1 MFKARNCGWIR
12 LLPLFMLSLPV
23 QAELRCV
30 ANAVDI
36 ESFFSAA
43 TAEDK
48 QQVEQAINSSVN
60 LVPFG
65 LSASNWKVHRGDLV
79 VEGNIESN
87 QKLIVLG
94 NLTVKGNISTF
105 SLSNPWVILGNVTAT
120 NIVADSPLLITGS
133 INASGLVFI
142 DSYYDNPSTIK
153 GIINARGIFINDIIA
168 PVVASS
174 TNSEFMVRASDKHDT
189 ENVKKALMIINP
201 DAYYWGLINDED
213 ALKEIFKRS
222 NIRMAGNVCNQMKK
236 EALFRPKPS
245 PELVQELQMLDEGK
259 VAAFEGRDIATF
271 DLAVMRTLPRL
282 KGISANLRKQLINSN
297 DEQTIESMARYMPDN
312 EILELTDQ
320 QLGYQPV
327 VLGLLDREPLS
338 VEIMTRMSRLPDGVG
353 PLNLALRENLP
364 LDIVMTLAKRDW
376 DMIIQE
382 LYKDAWL
389 LPESII
395 DGYIR
400 SDDSSIRQ
408 VGAGGQLTYNQ
419 AMQLA
424 NDSSNNVVTSLAF
437 KLAEMKHHGQLLRMT
452 PQESDKVAGYLYQK
466 FENDDDLIRVLF
478 LALPDNLQFNF
489 VKRMEKK
496 SPAYFCCRDMQ
507 VIHSDAALQRLLT
520 RFNDPEGWSNLAKNQ
535 YLSTSMK
542 QKIWQ
547 RALSHRKNNPK
558 ADSDAYETSADMIL
572 SELISHGEVDD
583 QMLLNA
589 TALIRSD
596 DWDFLE
602 SALISWDNLPAVVLK
617 ELQQNTPR
625 NDIWAKFFLRQEN
638 SSRAQVDE
646 ALRVYYA
653 LDPDALAQL
662 DVLAK
667 QPDRIWWSTLA
678 KSNLTFFK
686 FGALN
691 NRHTPPAVLAAEI
704 DPEWWIVAMNNPRFP
719 VDVLKARL
727 KRDPLLALE
736 LVNPE
741 LDLVRQLALNGK
753 TRAIREQ
760 AMRKLDELY

>member
-1 MFKARNCGWIR
+1 MFKPRICSWIG

-36 ESFFSAA
+36 EPFFSAA

-65 LSASNWKVHRGDLV
+65 LSASDWKVHRGDLV
-79 VEGNIESN
+79 VDGNIESN

-105 SLSNPWVILGNVTAT
+105 SLSNPWIILGNVTAT
-120 NIVADSPLLITGS
+120 NIVTDSPLLITGS

-153 GIINARGIFINDIIA
+153 GSINARGIFINDIIA
-168 PVVASS
+168 PVVVSS
-174 TNSEFMVRASDKHDT
+174 TNSEFMVRAGDKNDT
-189 ENVKKALMIINP
+189 ENVKKALTIINP

-222 NIRMAGNVCNQMKK
+222 NIRIAGNVCNQMKK

-271 DLAVMRTLPRL
+271 DLAIMRTLPRL

-327 VLGLLDREPLS
+327 VLGLLNREPLS
-338 VEIMTRMSRLPDGVG
+338 VEIMTRISHLPDGAG

-376 DMIIQE
+376 VIE
-382 LYKDAWL
+382 GLYKDAWL

-400 SDDSSIRQ
+400 SDDPTIRQ

-424 NDSSNNVVTSLAF
+424 KDSSKNVVTNLAF

-452 PQESDKVAGYLYQK
+452 PQESDKIAVYLYQK
-466 FENDDDLIRVLF
+466 FENDDDLIGTLF

-489 VKRMEKK
+489 VKKDGEKI
-496 SPAYFCCRDMQ
+496 PC
-507 VIHSDAALQRLLT
+507 LL
-520 RFNDPEGWSNLAKNQ
+520 L
-535 YLSTSMK
+535 LSGY
-542 QKIWQ
+542 
-547 RALSHRKNNPK
+547 
-558 ADSDAYETSADMIL
+558 AD
-572 SELISHGEVDD
+572 
-583 QMLLNA
+583 
-589 TALIRSD
+589 
-596 DWDFLE
+596 
-602 SALISWDNLPAVVLK
+602 
-617 ELQQNTPR
+617 
-625 NDIWAKFFLRQEN
+625 N
-638 SSRAQVDE
+638 S
-646 ALRVYYA
+646 L
-653 LDPDALAQL
+653 
-662 DVLAK
+662 
-667 QPDRIWWSTLA
+667 
-678 KSNLTFFK
+678 
-686 FGALN
+686 
-691 NRHTPPAVLAAEI
+691 
-704 DPEWWIVAMNNPRFP
+704 
-719 VDVLKARL
+719 
-727 KRDPLLALE
+727 
-736 LVNPE
+736 
-741 LDLVRQLALNGK
+741 
-753 TRAIREQ
+753 
-760 AMRKLDELY
+760 